1 MTSATF
7 KSLYGNATNK
17 TSQIVPNQEEVEI
30 KIICLISLLYL
41 SLLEGFLGWFEA
53 FWARN

>member
-1 MTSATF
+1 MEMIQ
-7 KSLYGNATNK
+7 KSQIATNQK
-17 TSQIVPNQEEVEI
+17 EVEI
-30 KIICLISLLYL
+30 KKICLISLSYW